1 MELTD
6 LRGRI
11 DEIDTQLAQ
20 LFKQRMDIARQV
32 AEQKAKTGKQV
43 LDPSRERQVLSRVSD
58 LVGEDYES
66 YARLLWN
73 TLFDVSRSSQR
84 RALAQDTPLKEHI
97 AKALQDTPA
106 LFPKKAVVAVQGVE
120 GAYSQQACD
129 KLFALPS
136 ILYFNQFE
144 GVFQAV
150 EKGLCPYGILPIEN
164 SSAGS
169 VTQVYDLMKQ
179 YNFHIVRSIKLKVDH
194 ALLAPPGATL
204 LDIKEVCSHSQGL
217 NQCTRFLKEHP
228 EIKITV
234 MENTAAAARYVAE
247 SGRKDIAAISS
258 LNCARLYGLTPILEN
273 FQDSDHNYTRFICI
287 GKNLEIFPGS
297 DKISLMLTL
306 PHEPGSLHGLIA
318 RFAALGLNLTK
329 LESRPIPGKDFEFM
343 FYFDFSGSFQEQ
355 AVLDMVSTLC
365 RDLPSC
371 TFLGAYSEVF

>member
-1 MELTD
+1 M
-6 LRGRI
+6 
-11 DEIDTQLAQ
+11 
-20 LFKQRMDIARQV
+20 
-32 AEQKAKTGKQV
+32 
-43 LDPSRERQVLSRVSD
+43 
-58 LVGEDYES
+58 
-66 YARLLWN
+66 
-73 TLFDVSRSSQR
+73 
-84 RALAQDTPLKEHI
+84 
-97 AKALQDTPA
+97 
-106 LFPKKAVVAVQGVE
+106 KK
-120 GAYSQQACD
+120 
-129 KLFALPS
+129 
-136 ILYFNQFE
+136 
-144 GVFQAV
+144 
-150 EKGLCPYGILPIEN
+150 
-164 SSAGS
+164 
-169 VTQVYDLMKQ
+169 

-204 LDIKEVCSHSQGL
+204 SDIKEVCSHSQGL

-258 LNCARLYGLTPILEN
+258 LSCARLYGLTPILEN

-329 LESRPIPGKDFEFM
+329 LESRPIPGKDFQFM

>member
-1 MELTD
+1 M
-6 LRGRI
+6 
-11 DEIDTQLAQ
+11 
-20 LFKQRMDIARQV
+20 
-32 AEQKAKTGKQV
+32 
-43 LDPSRERQVLSRVSD
+43 
-58 LVGEDYES
+58 
-66 YARLLWN
+66 
-73 TLFDVSRSSQR
+73 
-84 RALAQDTPLKEHI
+84 
-97 AKALQDTPA
+97 
-106 LFPKKAVVAVQGVE
+106 
-120 GAYSQQACD
+120 
-129 KLFALPS
+129 
-136 ILYFNQFE
+136 YFNSFE
-144 GVFQAV
+144 GVFNAV
-150 EKGLCPYGILPIEN
+150 EKGLCQYGILPIEN

-194 ALLAPPGATL
+194 ALLVNPGATL
-204 LDIKEVCSHSQGL
+204 SDIKEVCSHSQGL

-273 FQDSDHNYTRFICI
+273 FQNSDHNCTRFICI

-343 FYFDFSGSFQEQ
+343 FYFDASVSAHSAELLKLLAELEGTLEQFS
-355 AVLDMVSTLC
+355 
-365 RDLPSC
+365 
-371 TFLGAYSEVF
+371 FLGCYAETF